1 MNTMFFAAA
10 ATALLV
16 LGGAA
21 SAQSV
26 TSERVA
32 VLASKAA
39 APTTTDLLPQVRNVA
54 QTEDRTGLPVYE
66 LRPDGVMINGLLP
79 AHRWQG

>member
-1 MNTMFFAAA
+1 MFFAAA

-21 SAQSV
+21 NAQSV

-39 APTTTDLLPQVRNVA
+39 APTKTDPSPEIRNA
-54 QTEDRTGLPVYE
+54 IQMENPTGLPAYE